1 MSAKAEMEF
10 AVEVEILGRVR
21 HKNLL
26 SLRGFYAGGDER
38 LIVYDYMP
46 NHCLIAHLHG
56 ELADDCLP
64 GGVKLDIVKWV
75 NPFVEK
81 GAFDHVADPRLKGR
95 YDPAQLETAI
105 MVAMRC
111 TDRNPEKRPT
121 MMKVVEW
128 LNGGLGRTEEVED
141 EVEEHAEID
150 FNEME
155 YDDGTDYDG
164 YDGKIQRERHH
175 RK

>member
-1 MSAKAEMEF
+1 MWGKVSESCDVYSFGILLLEIISAKKPLEK
-10 AVEVEILGRVR
+10 LPGRVR
-21 HKNLL
+21 
-26 SLRGFYAGGDER
+26 
-38 LIVYDYMP
+38 V
-46 NHCLIAHLHG
+46 
-56 ELADDCLP
+56 
-64 GGVKLDIVKWV
+64 DIVKWV

-95 YDPAQLETAI
+95 YDRAQLETAI

-111 TDRNPEKRPT
+111 TDRNPENRPT

-141 EVEEHAEID
+141 EVEEDAEIEY
-150 FNEME
+150 NEME

-164 YDGKIQRERHH
+164 YDGEIQRERHH